1 MKPDTLIDLGK
12 IVSAHGLNGEVNYIP
27 FNASSELPEPGMKM
41 TLRFPGGKTGEA
53 VVVSVRNKVKFRLLT
68 LAGVGDRAAAEK
80 LRGAILACPRS
91 ALPEPD
97 EGEFYYSDILGLP
110 VTYPD
115 GTVVGTVTQ
124 VLSLATDVIEI
135 TSPEGDECM
144 VPVAE
149 GFVRSITGNGVVIEP
164 GALEME

>member
-1 MKPDTLIDLGK
+1 MKSDTLIDLGK

-27 FNASSELPEPGMKM
+27 FNAASELPEQGMKV
-41 TLRFPGGKTGEA
+41 TLKFPGGKIADA
-53 VVVSVRNKVKFRLLT
+53 VVVSIRDKVKFRLLT
-68 LAGVGDRAAAEK
+68 FSGIVDRDAAQK
-80 LRGAILACPRS
+80 LRGVIVACPRD
-91 ALPEPD
+91 ALPEPA

-115 GTVVGTVTQ
+115 GAVVGTVTQ

-135 TSPEGDECM
+135 TSPAGEECM

-149 GFVRSITGNGVVIEP
+149 GFVRSITRTGVVIEP

>member
-1 MKPDTLIDLGK
+1 MKSDTLIDIGK

-27 FNASSELPEPGMKM
+27 FNASSELPKPGMTV
-41 TLRFPGGKTGEA
+41 TLRFPGEKTGEA
-53 VVVSVRNKVKFRLLT
+53 VIVSIRDKVKFRLLT
-68 LAGVGDRAAAEK
+68 VAGVGDRAAAEK
-80 LRGAILACPRS
+80 LRGAIVACPR
-91 ALPEPD
+91 AVLPEPA

-115 GTVVGTVTQ
+115 GALVGTVTQ

-135 TSPEGDECM
+135 TSPTGDECM

-149 GFVRSITGNGVVIEP
+149 GFVRSITRTGVVIEP